1 MSSLRFFW
9 YNVRMK
15 TQIGVG
21 VAVLSAL
28 AAEGKDFDRDELNA
42 MLDKLA
48 ASPEPKVRRGPA
60 AMCYSVAVPR
70 PEAFEYV
77 CKKCGAHTVYLKN
90 TLRIG
95 DVLARYR
102 EEAASLR
109 ALGLDIVLDESVLC
123 SKCRTAKELNI
134 ATSGV
139 ILNNQDGLSLR
150 AGEPVAII
158 EYGHNRCRVS
168 PLAQQSDY
176 WISAQYISDKGEVL
190 GNSVNIRSKPLSLG
204 RVVARV
210 DKGAVLKRLPAKEGD
225 PKEWVRIEPLP
236 IWKMKEDVDRLMDY
250 GTSVAT
256 KDIGGFSYD
265 EAEGAAPARFSRLA
279 WVINGKRSIVQTY
292 DARILKAFLTGQKTW
307 NGAMDEERS
316 LKGSLPRL
324 NVLLGPDVE
333 PPPLGRTTASPK
345 TDGRETG
352 GSGVGAKGAEVE
364 VDVNI

>member
-1 MSSLRFFW
+1 
-9 YNVRMK
+9 
-15 TQIGVG
+15 
-21 VAVLSAL
+21 
-28 AAEGKDFDRDELNA
+28 

-48 ASPEPKVRRGPA
+48 ASPEPKVRRGPQA
-60 AMCYSVAVPR
+60 TCYSIAMPR
-70 PEAFEYV
+70 PEVFEYV
-77 CKKCGAHTVYLKN
+77 CKKCGTHTVYLKN

-95 DVLARYR
+95 SALARYR

-139 ILNNQDGLSLR
+139 ILNNQDDLSLR
-150 AGEPVAII
+150 AGEPVTII
-158 EYGHNRCRVS
+158 EYGHSRCRIL
-168 PLAQQSDY
+168 PLVQKSDY

-210 DKGAVLKRLPAKEGD
+210 DKGIVLKRLPAKKGD

-236 IWKMKEDVDRLMDY
+236 LWKMKEDIDFQRGM
-250 GTSVAT
+250 SVAT

-307 NGAMDEERS
+307 EGAMDEERS
-316 LKGSLPRL
+316 LKGSLSRL
-324 NVLLGPDVE
+324 NVLLGPDVK
-333 PPPLGRTTASPK
+333 PPPPGRTTASPK
-345 TDGRETG
+345 TDGRDAG
-352 GSGVGAKGAEVE
+352 GSGVGANGAKVE
-364 VDVNI
+364 VDVDI

>member
-1 MSSLRFFW
+1 
-9 YNVRMK
+9 MK

-21 VAVLSAL
+21 AAVLAAL
-28 AAEGKDFDRDELNA
+28 AAEGKNFDRDELNA

-48 ASPEPKVRRGPA
+48 ASPEPKVRQGPG
-60 AMCYSVAVPR
+60 AMCYSPAMPR
-70 PEAFEYV
+70 PEVFEYV
-77 CKKCGAHTVYLKN
+77 CKKCGTHTVYLKN

-95 DVLARYR
+95 SVLARYR

-123 SKCRTAKELNI
+123 SKCRSAKELNI
-134 ATSGV
+134 VTSGV
-139 ILNNQDGLSLR
+139 ILNANAGQSFR
-150 AGEPVAII
+150 AGEPVTIKQ
-158 EYGHNRCRVS
+158 YGHDRCRVS
-168 PLAQQSDY
+168 QLVQHPDY

-210 DKGAVLKRLPAKEGD
+210 DKGIVLKRLPAKKGD

-236 IWKMKEDVDRLMDY
+236 LWKMKEDIDFQRGM
-250 GTSVAT
+250 SVAT

-307 NGAMDEERS
+307 EGAMDEERS
-316 LKGSLPRL
+316 LKGSLSRL
-324 NVLLGPDVE
+324 NVLLGPDVK
-333 PPPLGRTTASPK
+333 PPPPGK
-345 TDGRETG
+345 
-352 GSGVGAKGAEVE
+352 
-364 VDVNI
+364 

>member
-1 MSSLRFFW
+1 
-9 YNVRMK
+9 MK

-28 AAEGKDFDRDELNA
+28 AAEGKNFDRDELNA

-48 ASPEPKVRRGPA
+48 ASPEPKVRQGPG
-60 AMCYSVAVPR
+60 AMCYSPAMPR
-70 PEAFEYV
+70 PEVFEYV
-77 CKKCGAHTVYLKN
+77 CKKCGTHTVYLKN

-95 DVLARYR
+95 SVLARYR

-139 ILNNQDGLSLR
+139 ILNSQDDLSLR
-150 AGEPVAII
+150 AGEPVTII
-158 EYGHNRCRVS
+158 EYGHSRCQIL
-168 PLAQQSDY
+168 PLVQQSDY

-210 DKGAVLKRLPAKEGD
+210 DKGIVLKRLPAKKGD

-236 IWKMKEDVDRLMDY
+236 LWKMKEDIDFQRGM
-250 GTSVAT
+250 SVAT

-307 NGAMDEERS
+307 EGAMDEERS
-316 LKGSLPRL
+316 LKGSLSRL

-333 PPPLGRTTASPK
+333 PPPPGK
-345 TDGRETG
+345 
-352 GSGVGAKGAEVE
+352 
-364 VDVNI
+364 